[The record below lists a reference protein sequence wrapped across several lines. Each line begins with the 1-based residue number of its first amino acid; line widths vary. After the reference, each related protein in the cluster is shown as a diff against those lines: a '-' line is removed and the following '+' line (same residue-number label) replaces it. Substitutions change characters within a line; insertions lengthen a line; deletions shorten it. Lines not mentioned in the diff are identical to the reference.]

1 MLRLRINPIV
11 VKDLKNI
18 KDYIAEDNEEYA
30 AKTIKEIYDKFENL
44 QMFPGMG
51 SDLSRRVSFRTNYK
65 YAIWE
70 DYVIIYK
77 ISSEY
82 VEIYRVTN
90 RYQDITKIF
99 DGCFES
105 LRISRNNLISMG
117 YGTGFLCK
125 NVVNLLIARKS

>member
-1 MLRLRINPIV
+1 MLKLRINPIV

-18 KDYIAEDNEEYA
+18 KDYIAEDDEEYA

-82 VEIYRVTN
+82 VEIHRVMN

-99 DGCFES
+99 D
-105 LRISRNNLISMG
+105 
-117 YGTGFLCK
+117 
-125 NVVNLLIARKS
+125 

>member
-1 MLRLRINPIV
+1 MLKLRINPIV

-18 KDYIAEDNEEYA
+18 KDYIAEDDEEYA

-82 VEIYRVTN
+82 VEIYRVMN

-99 DGCFES
+99 D
-105 LRISRNNLISMG
+105 
-117 YGTGFLCK
+117 
-125 NVVNLLIARKS
+125 